1 MAKSLGRS
9 RSLSSTIGR
18 SFASSARAAATA
30 GAAGERPAVEG
41 AGPPLDPPGPWE
53 RGAALVALATGGDSR
68 AEALAATAATS
79 ADPWLRARAAE
90 AAGILGARHLL
101 EDLADDLE
109 PRVRQAAGAARL
121 ALAAASPE
129 AGEPP
134 AAPVAREALED
145 PDAGVRTAALGW
157 LADTPVLPLE
167 ELEPALER
175 ARRSPVVEE
184 RLGAVDALAAR
195 AEAESGERGAIVA
208 LLETVAAEGDHAT
221 RLRAA
226 AALEG
231 LGRPRP
237 PVGPVE
243 TGRPLGL
250 YRTILLQTAEPTTLA
265 VVTERGDLRIRLA
278 CPDTPLTCLSLL
290 QLVRQGFYDGLTFH
304 RVVPDFVVQGGDPRG
319 DGWGGPGYTVR
330 DELHRLRFRRGVV
343 GLALAGPDT
352 GGSQL
357 FATLSHQPH
366 LDGTYTAVGEV
377 VGGEEVLERL
387 QPGDRILEVREVEPP
402 RRRRP

>member
-1 MAKSLGRS
+1 
-9 RSLSSTIGR
+9 
-18 SFASSARAAATA
+18 
-30 GAAGERPAVEG
+30 
-41 AGPPLDPPGPWE
+41 
-53 RGAALVALATGGDSR
+53 
-68 AEALAATAATS
+68 
-79 ADPWLRARAAE
+79 
-90 AAGILGARHLL
+90 
-101 EDLADDLE
+101 
-109 PRVRQAAGAARL
+109 L
-121 ALAAASPE
+121 ALAVAEGGGPG
-129 AGEPP
+129 GEPP

-167 ELEPALER
+167 ELDAALKR
-175 ARRSPVVEE
+175 ARRSPVLEE
-184 RLGAVDALAAR
+184 RLGVVDALAAR
-195 AEAESGERGAIVA
+195 AEAESGERGAIVT
-208 LLETVAAEGDHAT
+208 LLETVAAEGDYPT

-226 AALEG
+226 AALED

-243 TGRPLGL
+243 TERPLAL
-250 YRTILLQTAEPTTLA
+250 YRTILLQTAEPRTLA
-265 VVTERGDLRIRLA
+265 VATERGDLEIRLA

-290 QLVRQGFYDGLTFH
+290 QLVRQRFYDGLTFH
-304 RVVPDFVVQGGDPRG
+304 RVVPDYVVQGGDPRG

-357 FATLSHQPH
+357 FVALSPQPH
-366 LDGTYTAVGEV
+366 LDGTYTAAGEV
-377 VGGEEVLERL
+377 VSGREVLERL